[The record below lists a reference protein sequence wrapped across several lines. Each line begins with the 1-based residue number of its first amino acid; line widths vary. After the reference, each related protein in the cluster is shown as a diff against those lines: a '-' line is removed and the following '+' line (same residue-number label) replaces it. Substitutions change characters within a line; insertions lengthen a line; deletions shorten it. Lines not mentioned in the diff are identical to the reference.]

1 MYARSTTIRG
11 NPQAM
16 DDGIS
21 YVRDKVMPAVL
32 QMDGCVGLS
41 MFYDRE
47 TGRSIVTSAWADAE
61 TLRRTADGV
70 TAMRQRAAEI
80 MGGPAEVQEW
90 EVALMHRLHTAHH
103 GACARTIWSDGDPA
117 GTDRMLDSFRMGV
130 LPKLN
135 ELPGCCSVSV
145 MVDRGSGR
153 SVVTTTYDS
162 PQDMAAAKDR
172 AVQMREEFMQQL
184 NRTITE
190 VAEFD
195 LVLAHLRLPE
205 TV

>member
-1 MYARSTTIRG
+1 MYARSTTVRG
-11 NPQAM
+11 KPQAM
-16 DDGIS
+16 DDGIA
-21 YVRDKVMPAVL
+21 YVRDKVMPTI
-32 QMDGCVGLS
+32 QPMDGCVGLS
-41 MFYDRE
+41 MLVERE
-47 TGRSIVTSAWADAE
+47 TGRCIVTTSWVDHDAL
-61 TLRRTADGV
+61 TASADGV
-70 TAMRQRAAEI
+70 IAIRQRAADI

-103 GACARTIWSDGDPA
+103 GACARVIWSDGEPA
-117 GTDRMLDSFRMGV
+117 DTDRMVDSFRMGV

-162 PQDMAAAKDR
+162 PQDMVAAREAAAG
-172 AVQMREEFMQQL
+172 MREQFNQQM

-195 LVLAHLRLPE
+195 LVVAHLRVPE
-205 TV
+205 MA